1 MNEKMY
7 GGLDCND
14 IFINDD
20 VDALWELLSLGKVTV
35 DSLWNYWTPLM
46 FAAHRGSIKCLNL
59 LIKHGSNLDFL
70 DRLGRSALYLAVEIP
85 RESCVR
91 SLIQAGA
98 HVNLTGREFTPL
110 VVRLYYHSECK
121 KNDPIVK
128 ELMFAGANL
137 NHVPQRVFIPPWV
150 LCLRDKIEQHR
161 STTLSLYGGY
171 LEGKTQKKVVPPKD
185 IILIICKMMW
195 NKRKI

>member
-1 MNEKMY
+1 MY
-7 GGLDCND
+7 GGVDCKD
-14 IFINDD
+14 IFIDDD
-20 VDALWELLSLGKVTV
+20 VDALWELLSLGKITV

-59 LIKHGSNLDFL
+59 LIKHGSNLDFV

-85 RESCVR
+85 RESCVY

-98 HVNLTGREFTPL
+98 HVNLTGGEFTPL

-121 KNDPIVK
+121 KDDPIVK

-137 NHVPQRVFIPPWV
+137 NMVPQRVNIPPWV